1 MHVIKSGFPSASKQ
15 KKNIFSI
22 FFLLHQDAIR
32 GRGEGNH
39 EYGGLL
45 AVSICQHN
53 MKQKVSDVL
62 S

>member
-1 MHVIKSGFPSASKQ
+1 MHVIKSGFPSASM

-32 GRGEGNH
+32 GGGEGNH

-53 MKQKVSDVL
+53 MKQKLSDVL